1 MATVMEIMK
10 SKLRASVKAYN
21 KIKTDLDATP
31 EDEQTPDMFDK
42 ERLYRGIV
50 RGQVMM
56 YIAFSNPQYHNDKDM
71 VTQHEVRLGVVG
83 AKTNRNP
90 PPVSPRFIETDA

>member
-1 MATVMEIMK
+1 MATVMELFK
-10 SKLRASVKAYN
+10 AKLRSSVKAYN
-21 KIKTDLDATP
+21 KIKNDLDALP
-31 EDEQTPDMFDK
+31 EDERTEDMFDK

-56 YIAFSNPQYHNDKDM
+56 YITFTQPQYHNDKDM